1 MNHLKS
7 GTAMFGQSS
16 YKNYKYQGQEL
27 QETGFYSFKW
37 RSYMPDVGRFFN
49 VDPLAEKYTYNSTYA
64 FSENRVI
71 DARELEG
78 LEAVLIKDTKANH
91 SIVKTA
97 NNGQYTD
104 NANTK
109 TVHVFAHG
117 NPQEFYNEYG
127 KPGETTINSGALLN
141 DVLNKSSD
149 LWKNSES
156 KEGFTVIL
164 HSCRTGRTT
173 VDEKG
178 NLTESVAE
186 KISDSKEMKGVTI
199 IAPDER
205 DFFNGSGNGIE
216 IGPQSAKHTDKN
228 GEYLPNTPR
237 SEHGK
242 RTGQFGSWN
251 SFKNGQQTNKQSGST
266 KPQGTDQRS
275 TWDRIFNNRS
285 TSLNPLP

>member
-1 MNHLKS
+1 
-7 GTAMFGQSS
+7 
-16 YKNYKYQGQEL
+16 
-27 QETGFYSFKW
+27 
-37 RSYMPDVGRFFN
+37 MPDVGRFFN
-49 VDPLAEKYTYNSTYA
+49 VDPLSEKYSYQSHYN

-91 SIVKTA
+91 PIIKAA
-97 NNGQYTD
+97 NNGQYVD
-104 NANTK
+104 NTNTK

-117 NPQEFYNEYG
+117 NPKEFYDEYG

-141 DVLNKSSD
+141 GVLNRSSD

-156 KEGFTVIL
+156 KEGFTVVL

-178 NLTESVAE
+178 NLMESVAE

-205 DFFNGSGNGIE
+205 DFINGNGIE
-216 IGPQSAKHTDKN
+216 IGPQSAKNTDNN
-228 GEYLPNTPR
+228 GDYLPGTPTQ
-237 SEHGK
+237 SDANFVG
-242 RTGQFGSWN
+242 
-251 SFKNGQQTNKQSGST
+251 NGL
-266 KPQGTDQRS
+266 
-275 TWDRIFNNRS
+275 F
-285 TSLNPLP
+285 LPILRKKKDD